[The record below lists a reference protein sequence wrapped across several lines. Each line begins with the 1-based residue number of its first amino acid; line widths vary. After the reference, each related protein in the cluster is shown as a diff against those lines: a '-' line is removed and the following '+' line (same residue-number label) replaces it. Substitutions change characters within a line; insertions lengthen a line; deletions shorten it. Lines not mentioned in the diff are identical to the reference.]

1 MSKAKIDWG
10 IIVSFVFT
18 AIFGLLC
25 FGALRAIHSPVAP
38 AAINLPIGDQNRT
51 ETLHLQGTRYGISSD
66 AYIIRYDVTL
76 QTLPRSAWCDQGGN
90 SESKLFLDCTWPTLE
105 QPVHFASAQIEVPV
119 AAAEGVA
126 GWEFNRESL
135 QAVPVMQEW
144 LFFNFGYLLF
154 FVLFGLLFL
163 LIGFVFICSCLNAKE
178 RARKNR
184 LAAA

>member
-1 MSKAKIDWG
+1 MSQAKIDWG

-66 AYIIRYDVTL
+66 AYIIKYDITL
-76 QTLPRSAWCDQGGN
+76 QTLPRSAWCDSGGYRDG
-90 SESKLFLDCTWPTLE
+90 KLFLDCTWPTPG
-105 QPVHFASAQIEVPV
+105 QPVHFASAQIEVQVP
-119 AAAEGVA
+119 APEDLNR
-126 GWEFNRESL
+126 WEFNRESL
-135 QAVPVMQEW
+135 QAVPVMHGW
-144 LFFNFGYLLF
+144 LWLNFGYLLF

-163 LIGFVFICSCLNAKE
+163 AIGLTFICTCLNARD